1 MEHIKHNS
9 WMWRAANCNSGSF
22 YGLWWGW
29 ENSLKA
35 LKFFHLLHSTKA
47 ARAFYCC
54 ICTSTAML
62 FGTSPKTAFNKYS
75 KIYTI
80 KWATEEK
87 YEFELKRKKKKTGR
101 KTISENSEWVS
112 CNLLSDQNKFLW
124 SNRTTQVATFMT
136 INTLNRKILL

>member
-87 YEFELKRKKKKTGR
+87 YDFELKRKKKRQEERPSLRILSEYPVIYCQTKTNFYGA
-101 KTISENSEWVS
+101 TG
-112 CNLLSDQNKFLW
+112 LLK
-124 SNRTTQVATFMT
+124 
-136 INTLNRKILL
+136 